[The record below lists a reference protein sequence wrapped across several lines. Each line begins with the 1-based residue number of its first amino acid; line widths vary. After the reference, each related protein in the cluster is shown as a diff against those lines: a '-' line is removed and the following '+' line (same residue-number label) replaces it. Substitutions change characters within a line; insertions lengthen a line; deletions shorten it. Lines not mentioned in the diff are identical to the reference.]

1 MADIQGWKEVM
12 AQIMPMLYREK
23 MQKGQMET
31 WLQNALKQYAAQEAS
46 SKRLGQTRFDQSKI
60 MELIKAGGGGVEGKP
75 RPEQL
80 LALVLKEMGI
90 GVPGI
95 TDVTRESYGKAI
107 EPEVGAMRQ
116 IAISRGAGEYPPDEA
131 LGQIAGVLGEES
143 VADFLDDLFKEKGR
157 TEGLTFDRE
166 KLAATLSGQELEKGR
181 QEIERGKLKLEE
193 SGKGEKNLT
202 KLSKFVD
209 TLTKQITAIEGTG
222 LESVFKDV
230 TEKEQAKLD
239 SLKAKRD
246 AAVVQ
251 MEEHFPEIGKLSS
264 TLSLLQSEGITP
276 GALEKNK
283 EAVKKEY
290 KLSEEEFQYIKAQL

>member
-1 MADIQGWKEVM
+1 MADIQGWKEFM
-12 AQIMPMLYREK
+12 AQIAPMLYRQK

-31 WLQNALKQYAAQEAS
+31 WLQNALKQYAASEAS

-157 TEGLTFDRE
+157 TEGLEFDRE
-166 KLAATLSGQELEKGR
+166 KLAATLSGQDIEKGR
-181 QEIERGKLKLEE
+181 QEIERGKLEAEKG
-193 SGKGEKNLT
+193 GKGEKKLT
-202 KLSKFVD
+202 ELSKMLTVYNKQEEILETKILEASTAEEEDALNAKLTPLQEKKDAVIAKMEEQFPSIDKLSKALNLFR
-209 TLTKQITAIEGTG
+209 G
-222 LESVFKDV
+222 
-230 TEKEQAKLD
+230 
-239 SLKAKRD
+239 
-246 AAVVQ
+246 
-251 MEEHFPEIGKLSS
+251 
-264 TLSLLQSEGITP
+264 EGITAK
-276 GALEKNK
+276 ALEMNK

>member
-1 MADIQGWKEVM
+1 MADIQGWKEFM
-12 AQIMPMLYREK
+12 AQIAPMLYRQK

-31 WLQNALKQYAAQEAS
+31 WLQNALKQYAASEAS

-166 KLAATLSGQELEKGR
+166 KLAATLSGQEIEKGR
-181 QEIERGKLKLEE
+181 QDIEKQKLKAGEG
-193 SGKGEKNLT
+193 GKGEKKLT
-202 KLSKFVD
+202 ELSKMLTVYNKQEEILETKILEASTAEEEDALNAKLTPLQEKKDAVIAKMEEQFPSIDKLSKALNLFR
-209 TLTKQITAIEGTG
+209 G
-222 LESVFKDV
+222 
-230 TEKEQAKLD
+230 
-239 SLKAKRD
+239 
-246 AAVVQ
+246 
-251 MEEHFPEIGKLSS
+251 
-264 TLSLLQSEGITP
+264 EGITAK
-276 GALEKNK
+276 ALEMNK